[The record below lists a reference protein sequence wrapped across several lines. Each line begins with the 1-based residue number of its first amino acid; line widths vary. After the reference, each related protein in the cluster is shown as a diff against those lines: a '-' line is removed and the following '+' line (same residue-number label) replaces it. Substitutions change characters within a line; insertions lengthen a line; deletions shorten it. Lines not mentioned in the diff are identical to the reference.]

1 MGEIPGWIVRGRE
14 CQYQEHIS
22 QYKLLLYGGRRD
34 KMKKIT
40 WMSCPDG
47 RGRKQNRRIFIM
59 KRWARALYQP
69 CLPLGRNG
77 QRVTGC
83 EEHIDLSRRAAAE
96 GMVLL
101 KNERGILPLERG
113 TRLALFGKGCVDY
126 VKGGGGSGDV
136 TTAYVRSLQDG
147 LEMKEKEGKVQVF
160 APLGEFYRENVKNQY
175 DRCVLPGMTAEPEIP
190 GELLEKARAWA
201 DAAVIS
207 ICRFSG
213 EGWDRKGVLGDGDFY
228 LTKEE
233 QKMVETVTASFDKV
247 VVVLNVGGM
256 VDTSWFCSSEE
267 IPGVLLAWQGG
278 MEGGL
283 AAADLLCGDENPSG
297 KLTDT
302 FARTFDDYPSSAG
315 FNESE
320 EYVDYTEDI
329 YVGYRYFETIPD
341 AAGKVNYPFG
351 FGLSYT
357 EFEIE
362 PIRAG
367 EVSGIIRV
375 DVRVTNMGNRAGKEV
390 VQLYY
395 RAPQGLLGKP
405 LEVLGAF
412 GKTDLLAA
420 GQSQVLRLELPIA
433 DMASYDDLGKIQAS
447 AYVLEAGTYS
457 FRVGNSVRNTVKLD
471 YEYRA
476 EENAVL
482 EQLTGKCA
490 PTALR
495 TRLLA
500 DGTYEELTQYEN
512 GYEKNQLV
520 PQDIETLEGVEP
532 DVQGIAFGEKKE
544 WADAD
549 RITLEDAA
557 QGKAG
562 LDQLLAQ
569 LSDREVAGLL
579 GGQANAGVA
588 NTFGM
593 GNLPAFGI
601 PNIMT
606 ADGPAG
612 LRIREECGVYTT
624 AWPCATLL
632 ACTWNPEL
640 VFEVGAAGA
649 AEVKENNIGIWL
661 TPAMNIHRSP
671 LCGRNFEY
679 YSEDPLVSG
688 RMGAAMIRGIQSQHV
703 GASMKHF
710 CCNNKE
716 TNRKDSD
723 SRVSERALREI
734 YLKGFE
740 IAVKEAQPWTVM
752 TSYNLMNGYP
762 TSCNPELL
770 QGILRDE
777 WGFEGMVTTD
787 WWNHAEHYLEVK
799 AGGDIKMGCGYPDR
813 IMEAKE
819 KGLVSREEMER
830 CAKRIL
836 QMILKLD

>member
-1 MGEIPGWIVRGRE
+1 
-14 CQYQEHIS
+14 
-22 QYKLLLYGGRRD
+22 
-34 KMKKIT
+34 
-40 WMSCPDG
+40 
-47 RGRKQNRRIFIM
+47 M

-83 EEHIDLSRRAAAE
+83 EEHILLSRKAAAE

-101 KNERGILPLERG
+101 KNEKSILPFEKG
-113 TRLALFGKGCVDY
+113 TRLALFGKGSVDY

-147 LEMKEKEGKVQVF
+147 LEIKEEEGKVQVL
-160 APLGEFYRENVKNQY
+160 ASLGKFYRENVSAQY
-175 DRCVLPGMTAEPEIP
+175 AGGIQPGMTAEPEIP
-190 GELLEKARAWA
+190 CDLLEKAKAWA
-201 DAAVIS
+201 DVAVIS

-213 EGWDRKGVLGDGDFY
+213 EGWDRKGIPGDGDFY
-228 LTKEE
+228 LTREE
-233 QKMVETVTASFDKV
+233 QNMVDTVTANFEKV

-256 VDTSWFCSSEE
+256 VDTSWFCNSEK
-267 IPGVLLAWQGG
+267 IQGVLLAWQGG

-283 AAADLLCGDENPSG
+283 AAADLLCGDVNPSG

-320 EYVDYTEDI
+320 DYVDYTEDI
-329 YVGYRYFETIPD
+329 YVGYRYFETIPG
-341 AAGKVNYPFG
+341 AAEKVNYPFG

-357 EFEIE
+357 EFAIE
-362 PIRAG
+362 PLRAG
-367 EVSGIIRV
+367 EEDGTICV
-375 DVRVTNMGNRAGKEV
+375 DVRVTNMGSRAGKEV

-395 RAPQGLLGKP
+395 RAPQGVLGKP

-412 GKTDLLAA
+412 AKTELLGA
-420 GQSQVLRLELPIA
+420 GQSQVLRLKMPVKA
-433 DMASYDDLGKIQAS
+433 MASYDDLGKIQAS
-447 AYVLEAGTYS
+447 AYVLEAGNYS
-457 FRVGNSVRNTVKLD
+457 FRIGNSVRNTVKLD
-471 YEYRA
+471 YEYQA
-476 EENAVL
+476 AQTVVI
-482 EQLTGKCA
+482 EQLERKCA
-490 PTALR
+490 PAALKS
-495 TRLLA
+495 RLLA
-500 DGTYEELTQYEN
+500 DGSYEELPQ
-512 GYEKNQLV
+512 GGDVYEKNRLI
-520 PQDIETLEGVEP
+520 PQDIDTLEGVEP
-532 DVQGIAFGEKKE
+532 DVQGITYQEKKE
-544 WADAD
+544 WRNAD
-549 RITLEDAA
+549 RITLEDVAE
-557 QGKAG
+557 GKAD
-562 LDQLLAQ
+562 LRRLLAQ
-569 LSDREVAGLL
+569 LSDRELAGLL
-579 GGQANAGVA
+579 GGQVNTGTA
-588 NTFGM
+588 NTYGM
-593 GNLPAFGI
+593 GNLPAYGI

-632 ACTWNPEL
+632 ACTWNPEM
-640 VFEVGAAGA
+640 VFEAGAAGA
-649 AEVKENNIGIWL
+649 AEVKENNIGVWL

-688 RMGAAMIRGIQSQHV
+688 KMGAAMIRGIQSQHI

-770 QGILRDE
+770 NGILREE

-813 IMEAKE
+813 ILEAKE
-819 KGLVSREEMER
+819 KGFVSREEIEK
-830 CAKRIL
+830 CAERIL
-836 QMILKLD
+836 GMILKVD

>member
-1 MGEIPGWIVRGRE
+1 
-14 CQYQEHIS
+14 
-22 QYKLLLYGGRRD
+22 
-34 KMKKIT
+34 
-40 WMSCPDG
+40 
-47 RGRKQNRRIFIM
+47 
-59 KRWARALYQP
+59 
-69 CLPLGRNG
+69 
-77 QRVTGC
+77 
-83 EEHIDLSRRAAAE
+83 
-96 GMVLL
+96 MVLL
-101 KNERGILPLERG
+101 KNEKSILPFEKG

-147 LEMKEKEGKVQVF
+147 LEIKEEEGKVQVL
-160 APLGEFYRENVKNQY
+160 ASLGKFYRENVSAQY
-175 DRCVLPGMTAEPEIP
+175 AGGIQPGMTAEPEIP
-190 GELLEKARAWA
+190 CDLLEKAKAWA

-213 EGWDRKGVLGDGDFY
+213 EGWDRKGIPGDGDFY
-228 LTKEE
+228 LTREE
-233 QKMVETVTASFDKV
+233 QNMVDTVTANFEKV

-256 VDTSWFCSSEE
+256 VDTSWFCNSEK
-267 IPGVLLAWQGG
+267 IQGVLLAWQGG

-283 AAADLLCGDENPSG
+283 AAADLLCGDVNPSG

-320 EYVDYTEDI
+320 DYVDYTEDI
-329 YVGYRYFETIPD
+329 YVGYRYFETIPG
-341 AAGKVNYPFG
+341 AAEKVNYPFG

-357 EFEIE
+357 EFAIE
-362 PIRAG
+362 PLRAG
-367 EVSGIIRV
+367 EEDGTICV
-375 DVRVTNMGNRAGKEV
+375 DVRVTNMGSRAGKEV

-395 RAPQGLLGKP
+395 RAPQGVLGKP

-412 GKTDLLAA
+412 AKTELLGA
-420 GQSQVLRLELPIA
+420 GQSQVLRLKMPVKA
-433 DMASYDDLGKIQAS
+433 MASYDDLGKIQAS
-447 AYVLEAGTYS
+447 AYVLEAGNYS
-457 FRVGNSVRNTVKLD
+457 FRIGNSVRNTVKLD
-471 YEYRA
+471 YEYQA
-476 EENAVL
+476 AQTVVI
-482 EQLTGKCA
+482 EQLERKCA
-490 PTALR
+490 PAALKS
-495 TRLLA
+495 RLLA
-500 DGTYEELTQYEN
+500 DGSYEELPQ
-512 GYEKNQLV
+512 GGDVYEKNRLI
-520 PQDIETLEGVEP
+520 PQDIDTLEGVEP
-532 DVQGIAFGEKKE
+532 DVQGITYQEKKE
-544 WADAD
+544 WRNAD
-549 RITLEDAA
+549 RITLEDVAE
-557 QGKAG
+557 GKAD
-562 LDQLLAQ
+562 LRRLLAQ
-569 LSDREVAGLL
+569 LSDRELAGLL
-579 GGQANAGVA
+579 GGQVNTGTA
-588 NTFGM
+588 NTYGM
-593 GNLPAFGI
+593 GNLPAYGI

-632 ACTWNPEL
+632 ACTWNPEM
-640 VFEVGAAGA
+640 VFEAGAAGA
-649 AEVKENNIGIWL
+649 AEVKENNIGVWL

-688 RMGAAMIRGIQSQHV
+688 KMGAAMIRGIQSQHI

-770 QGILRDE
+770 NGILREE

-813 IMEAKE
+813 ILEAKE
-819 KGLVSREEMER
+819 KGFVSREEMEK
-830 CAKRIL
+830 CAERIL
-836 QMILKLD
+836 GMILKVD

>member
-1 MGEIPGWIVRGRE
+1 
-14 CQYQEHIS
+14 
-22 QYKLLLYGGRRD
+22 
-34 KMKKIT
+34 
-40 WMSCPDG
+40 
-47 RGRKQNRRIFIM
+47 
-59 KRWARALYQP
+59 
-69 CLPLGRNG
+69 
-77 QRVTGC
+77 
-83 EEHIDLSRRAAAE
+83 
-96 GMVLL
+96 MVLL
-101 KNERGILPLERG
+101 KNEKSILPFEKG
-113 TRLALFGKGCVDY
+113 TRLALFGKGSVDY

-147 LEMKEKEGKVQVF
+147 LEIKEEEGKVQVL
-160 APLGEFYRENVKNQY
+160 ASLGKFYRENVSAQY
-175 DRCVLPGMTAEPEIP
+175 AGGIQPGMTAEPEIP
-190 GELLEKARAWA
+190 CDLLEKAKAWA
-201 DAAVIS
+201 DVAVIS

-213 EGWDRKGVLGDGDFY
+213 EGWDRKGIPGDGDFY
-228 LTKEE
+228 LTREE
-233 QKMVETVTASFDKV
+233 QSMVETVTANFEKV

-256 VDTSWFCSSEE
+256 VDTSWFCNSEK
-267 IPGVLLAWQGG
+267 IQGVLLAWQGG

-283 AAADLLCGDENPSG
+283 AAADLLCGDVNPSG

-320 EYVDYTEDI
+320 DYVDYTEDI
-329 YVGYRYFETIPD
+329 YVGYRYFETIPG
-341 AAGKVNYPFG
+341 AAEKVNYPFG

-357 EFEIE
+357 EFAIE
-362 PIRAG
+362 PLRAG
-367 EVSGIIRV
+367 EEDGTICV
-375 DVRVTNMGNRAGKEV
+375 DVRVTNMGSRAGKEV

-395 RAPQGLLGKP
+395 RAPQGVLGKP

-412 GKTDLLAA
+412 AKTELLGA
-420 GQSQVLRLELPIA
+420 GQSQVLRLKMPVKA
-433 DMASYDDLGKIQAS
+433 MASYDDLGKIQAS
-447 AYVLEAGTYS
+447 AYVLEAGNYS
-457 FRVGNSVRNTVKLD
+457 FRIGNSVRNTVKLD
-471 YEYRA
+471 YEYQA
-476 EENAVL
+476 AQTVVI
-482 EQLTGKCA
+482 EQLERKCA
-490 PTALR
+490 PAALKS
-495 TRLLA
+495 RLLA
-500 DGTYEELTQYEN
+500 DGSYEELPQ
-512 GYEKNQLV
+512 GGDVYEKNRLI
-520 PQDIETLEGVEP
+520 PQDIDTLEGVEP
-532 DVQGIAFGEKKE
+532 DVQGITYQEKKE
-544 WADAD
+544 WRNAD
-549 RITLEDAA
+549 RITLEDVAE
-557 QGKAG
+557 GKAD
-562 LDQLLAQ
+562 LRRLLAQ
-569 LSDREVAGLL
+569 LSDRELAGLL
-579 GGQANAGVA
+579 GGQVNTGTA
-588 NTFGM
+588 NTYGM
-593 GNLPAFGI
+593 GNLPAYGI

-632 ACTWNPEL
+632 ACTWNPEM
-640 VFEVGAAGA
+640 VFEAGAAGA
-649 AEVKENNIGIWL
+649 AEVKENNIGVWL

-688 RMGAAMIRGIQSQHV
+688 KMGAAMIRGIQSQHI

-770 QGILRDE
+770 NGILREE

-813 IMEAKE
+813 ILEAKE
-819 KGLVSREEMER
+819 KGFVSREEMEK
-830 CAKRIL
+830 CAERIL
-836 QMILKLD
+836 GMILKVD

>member
-1 MGEIPGWIVRGRE
+1 
-14 CQYQEHIS
+14 
-22 QYKLLLYGGRRD
+22 
-34 KMKKIT
+34 
-40 WMSCPDG
+40 
-47 RGRKQNRRIFIM
+47 
-59 KRWARALYQP
+59 
-69 CLPLGRNG
+69 
-77 QRVTGC
+77 
-83 EEHIDLSRRAAAE
+83 
-96 GMVLL
+96 MVLL
-101 KNERGILPLERG
+101 KNEKSILPFEKG
-113 TRLALFGKGCVDY
+113 TRLALFGKGSVDY

-147 LEMKEKEGKVQVF
+147 LEIKEEEGKVQVL
-160 APLGEFYRENVKNQY
+160 ASLGKFYRENVSAQY
-175 DRCVLPGMTAEPEIP
+175 AGGIQPGMTAEPEIP
-190 GELLEKARAWA
+190 CDLLEKAKAWA
-201 DAAVIS
+201 DVAVIS

-213 EGWDRKGVLGDGDFY
+213 EGWDRKGIPGDGDFY
-228 LTKEE
+228 LTREE
-233 QKMVETVTASFDKV
+233 QNMVDTVTANFEKV

-256 VDTSWFCSSEE
+256 VDTSWFCDSEK
-267 IPGVLLAWQGG
+267 IQGVLLAWQGG

-283 AAADLLCGDENPSG
+283 AAADLLCGDVNPSG

-320 EYVDYTEDI
+320 DYVDYTEDI
-329 YVGYRYFETIPD
+329 YVGYRYFETIPG
-341 AAGKVNYPFG
+341 AAEKVNYPFG
-351 FGLSYT
+351 YGLSYT
-357 EFEIE
+357 EFAIE
-362 PIRAG
+362 PLRAG
-367 EVSGIIRV
+367 EEDGTICV
-375 DVRVTNMGNRAGKEV
+375 DVRVTNMGSRAGKEV

-395 RAPQGLLGKP
+395 RAPQGVLGKP

-412 GKTDLLAA
+412 AKTELLGA
-420 GQSQVLRLELPIA
+420 GQSQVLRLKMPVKA
-433 DMASYDDLGKIQAS
+433 MASYDDLGKIQAS
-447 AYVLEAGTYS
+447 AYVLEAGNYS
-457 FRVGNSVRNTVKLD
+457 FRIGNSVRNTVKLD
-471 YEYRA
+471 YEYQA
-476 EENAVL
+476 AQTVVT
-482 EQLTGKCA
+482 EQLERKCA
-490 PTALR
+490 PAALKS
-495 TRLLA
+495 RLLA
-500 DGTYEELTQYEN
+500 DGSYEELPQ
-512 GYEKNQLV
+512 GGDVYEKNRLI
-520 PQDIETLEGVEP
+520 PQDIDTLEGVEP
-532 DVQGIAFGEKKE
+532 DVQGITYQEKKE
-544 WADAD
+544 WRNAD
-549 RITLEDAA
+549 RITLEDVAE
-557 QGKAG
+557 GKAD
-562 LDQLLAQ
+562 LRRLLAQ
-569 LSDREVAGLL
+569 LSDRELAGLL
-579 GGQANAGVA
+579 GGQVNTGTA
-588 NTFGM
+588 NTYGM
-593 GNLPAFGI
+593 GNLPAYGI

-632 ACTWNPEL
+632 ACTWNPEM
-640 VFEVGAAGA
+640 VFEAGAAGA
-649 AEVKENNIGIWL
+649 AEVKENNIGVWL

-688 RMGAAMIRGIQSQHV
+688 KMGAAMIRGIQSQHI

-770 QGILRDE
+770 NGILREE

-813 IMEAKE
+813 ILEAKE
-819 KGLVSREEMER
+819 KGFVSREEMEK
-830 CAKRIL
+830 CAERIL
-836 QMILKLD
+836 GMILKVD

>member
-1 MGEIPGWIVRGRE
+1 
-14 CQYQEHIS
+14 
-22 QYKLLLYGGRRD
+22 
-34 KMKKIT
+34 MKK
-40 WMSCPDG
+40 
-47 RGRKQNRRIFIM
+47 
-59 KRWARALYQP
+59 WARALYQP

-83 EEHIDLSRRAAAE
+83 EEHILLSRKAAAE

-101 KNERGILPLERG
+101 KNEKSILPFEKG
-113 TRLALFGKGCVDY
+113 TRLALFGKGSVDY

-147 LEMKEKEGKVQVF
+147 LEIKEEEGKVQVL
-160 APLGEFYRENVKNQY
+160 ASLGKFYRENVSAQY
-175 DRCVLPGMTAEPEIP
+175 AGGIQPGMTAEPEIP
-190 GELLEKARAWA
+190 CDLLEKAKAWA
-201 DAAVIS
+201 DVAVIS

-213 EGWDRKGVLGDGDFY
+213 EGWDRKGIPGDGDFY
-228 LTKEE
+228 LTREE
-233 QKMVETVTASFDKV
+233 QNMVDTVTANFEKV

-256 VDTSWFCSSEE
+256 VDTSWFCDSEK
-267 IPGVLLAWQGG
+267 IQGVLLAWQGG

-283 AAADLLCGDENPSG
+283 AAADLLCGDVNPSG

-302 FARTFDDYPSSAG
+302 FARTLDDYPSSAG

-320 EYVDYTEDI
+320 DYVDYTEDI
-329 YVGYRYFETIPD
+329 YVGYRYFETIPG
-341 AAGKVNYPFG
+341 AAEKVNYPFG
-351 FGLSYT
+351 YGLSYT
-357 EFEIE
+357 EFAIE
-362 PIRAG
+362 PLRAG
-367 EVSGIIRV
+367 EEDGTICV
-375 DVRVTNMGNRAGKEV
+375 DVRVTNMGSRAGKEV

-395 RAPQGLLGKP
+395 RAPQGVLGKP

-412 GKTDLLAA
+412 AKTELLGA
-420 GQSQVLRLELPIA
+420 GQSQVLRLKMPVNA
-433 DMASYDDLGKIQAS
+433 MASYDDLGKIQAS
-447 AYVLEAGTYS
+447 AYVLEAGNYS
-457 FRVGNSVRNTVKLD
+457 FRIGNSVRNTVKLD
-471 YEYRA
+471 YEYQA
-476 EENAVL
+476 AQTVVT
-482 EQLTGKCA
+482 EQLERKCA
-490 PTALR
+490 PAALKL
-495 TRLLA
+495 RLLA
-500 DGTYEELTQYEN
+500 DGSYEELPQGGD
-512 GYEKNQLV
+512 GYEKNRLV
-520 PQDIETLEGVEP
+520 PQDIDTLEGVEP
-532 DVQGIAFGEKKE
+532 DVQGISYQEKKE
-544 WADAD
+544 WRNAD
-549 RITLEDAA
+549 RITLEGVAE
-557 QGKAG
+557 GKAD
-562 LDQLLAQ
+562 LRRLLAQ
-569 LSDREVAGLL
+569 LSDRELAGLL
-579 GGQANAGVA
+579 GGQVNTGTA
-588 NTFGM
+588 NTYGM
-593 GNLPAFGI
+593 GNLPAYGI

-632 ACTWNPEL
+632 ACTWNPEI
-640 VFEVGAAGA
+640 VFEAGAAGA
-649 AEVKENNIGIWL
+649 AEVKENNIGVWL

-688 RMGAAMIRGIQSQHV
+688 KMGAAMIRGIQSQHI

-770 QGILRDE
+770 NGILREE

-813 IMEAKE
+813 ILEAKE
-819 KGLVSREEMER
+819 KGFVSREEMEK
-830 CAKRIL
+830 CAERIL
-836 QMILKLD
+836 GMILKVD

>member
-1 MGEIPGWIVRGRE
+1 
-14 CQYQEHIS
+14 
-22 QYKLLLYGGRRD
+22 
-34 KMKKIT
+34 
-40 WMSCPDG
+40 
-47 RGRKQNRRIFIM
+47 M

-83 EEHIDLSRRAAAE
+83 EEHILLSRKAAAE

-101 KNERGILPLERG
+101 KNEKSILPFEKG
-113 TRLALFGKGCVDY
+113 TRLALFGKGSVDY

-147 LEMKEKEGKVQVF
+147 LEIKEEEGKVQVL
-160 APLGEFYRENVKNQY
+160 ASLGKFYRENVSAQY
-175 DRCVLPGMTAEPEIP
+175 AGGIQPGMTAEPEIP
-190 GELLEKARAWA
+190 CDLLEKAKAWA

-213 EGWDRKGVLGDGDFY
+213 EGWDRKGIPGDGDFY
-228 LTKEE
+228 LTREE
-233 QKMVETVTASFDKV
+233 QNMVDTVTANFEKV

-256 VDTSWFCSSEE
+256 VDTSWFCNSEK
-267 IPGVLLAWQGG
+267 IQGVLLAWQGG

-283 AAADLLCGDENPSG
+283 AAADLLCGDVNPSG

-320 EYVDYTEDI
+320 DYVDYTEDI
-329 YVGYRYFETIPD
+329 YVGYRYFETIPG
-341 AAGKVNYPFG
+341 AAEKVNYPFG

-357 EFEIE
+357 EFAIE
-362 PIRAG
+362 PLRAG
-367 EVSGIIRV
+367 EEDGTICV
-375 DVRVTNMGNRAGKEV
+375 DVRVTNMGSRAGKEV

-395 RAPQGLLGKP
+395 RAPQGVLGKP

-412 GKTDLLAA
+412 AKTELLGA
-420 GQSQVLRLELPIA
+420 GQSQVLRLKMPVNA
-433 DMASYDDLGKIQAS
+433 MASYDDLGKIQAS
-447 AYVLEAGTYS
+447 AYVLEAGNYS
-457 FRVGNSVRNTVKLD
+457 FRIGNSVRNTVKLD
-471 YEYRA
+471 YEYQA
-476 EENAVL
+476 AQTVVI
-482 EQLTGKCA
+482 EQLERKCA
-490 PTALR
+490 PAALKS
-495 TRLLA
+495 RLLA
-500 DGTYEELTQYEN
+500 DGSYEELPQ
-512 GYEKNQLV
+512 GGDVYEKNRLI
-520 PQDIETLEGVEP
+520 PQDIDTLEGVEP
-532 DVQGIAFGEKKE
+532 DVQGITYQEKKE
-544 WADAD
+544 WRNAD
-549 RITLEDAA
+549 RITLEDVAE
-557 QGKAG
+557 GKAD
-562 LDQLLAQ
+562 LRRLLAQ
-569 LSDREVAGLL
+569 LSDRELAGLL
-579 GGQANAGVA
+579 GGQVNTGTA
-588 NTFGM
+588 NTYGM
-593 GNLPAFGI
+593 GNLPAYGI

-632 ACTWNPEL
+632 ACTWNPEM
-640 VFEVGAAGA
+640 VFEAGAAGA
-649 AEVKENNIGIWL
+649 AEVKENNIGVWL

-688 RMGAAMIRGIQSQHV
+688 KMGAAMIRGIQSQHI

-770 QGILRDE
+770 NGILREE

-813 IMEAKE
+813 ILEAKE
-819 KGLVSREEMER
+819 KGFVSREEMEK
-830 CAKRIL
+830 CAERIL
-836 QMILKLD
+836 GMILKVD

>member
-1 MGEIPGWIVRGRE
+1 
-14 CQYQEHIS
+14 
-22 QYKLLLYGGRRD
+22 
-34 KMKKIT
+34 
-40 WMSCPDG
+40 
-47 RGRKQNRRIFIM
+47 M

-83 EEHIDLSRRAAAE
+83 EEHILLSRKAAAE

-101 KNERGILPLERG
+101 KNEKSILPFEKG
-113 TRLALFGKGCVDY
+113 TRLALFGKGSVDY

-147 LEMKEKEGKVQVF
+147 LEIKEEEGKVQVL
-160 APLGEFYRENVKNQY
+160 ASLGKFYRENVSAQY
-175 DRCVLPGMTAEPEIP
+175 AGGIQPGMTAEPEIP
-190 GELLEKARAWA
+190 CDLLEKAKAWA
-201 DAAVIS
+201 DVAVIS

-213 EGWDRKGVLGDGDFY
+213 EGWDRKGIPGDGDFY
-228 LTKEE
+228 LTREE
-233 QKMVETVTASFDKV
+233 QSMVETVTANFEKV

-256 VDTSWFCSSEE
+256 VDTSWFCNSEK
-267 IPGVLLAWQGG
+267 IQGVLLAWQGG

-283 AAADLLCGDENPSG
+283 AAADLLCGDVNPSG

-320 EYVDYTEDI
+320 DYVDYTEDI
-329 YVGYRYFETIPD
+329 YVGYRYFETIPG
-341 AAGKVNYPFG
+341 AAEKVNYPFG

-357 EFEIE
+357 EFAIE
-362 PIRAG
+362 PLRAG
-367 EVSGIIRV
+367 EEDGTICV
-375 DVRVTNMGNRAGKEV
+375 DVRVTNMGSRAGKEV

-395 RAPQGLLGKP
+395 RAPQGVLGKP

-412 GKTDLLAA
+412 AKTELLGA
-420 GQSQVLRLELPIA
+420 GQSQVLRLKMPVKA
-433 DMASYDDLGKIQAS
+433 MASYDDLGKIQAS
-447 AYVLEAGTYS
+447 AYVLEAGNYS
-457 FRVGNSVRNTVKLD
+457 FRIGNSVRNTVKLD
-471 YEYRA
+471 YEYQA
-476 EENAVL
+476 AQTVVI
-482 EQLTGKCA
+482 EQLERKCA
-490 PTALR
+490 PAALKS
-495 TRLLA
+495 RLLA
-500 DGTYEELTQYEN
+500 DGSYEELPQ
-512 GYEKNQLV
+512 GGDVYEKNRLI
-520 PQDIETLEGVEP
+520 PQDIDTLEGVEP
-532 DVQGIAFGEKKE
+532 DVQGITYQEKKE
-544 WADAD
+544 WRNAD
-549 RITLEDAA
+549 RITLEGVAE
-557 QGKAG
+557 GKAD
-562 LDQLLAQ
+562 LRRLLAQ
-569 LSDREVAGLL
+569 LSDRELAGLL
-579 GGQANAGVA
+579 GGQVNTGTA
-588 NTFGM
+588 NTYGM
-593 GNLPAFGI
+593 GNLPAYGI

-632 ACTWNPEL
+632 ACTWNPEM
-640 VFEVGAAGA
+640 VFEAGAAGA
-649 AEVKENNIGIWL
+649 AEVKENNIGVWL

-688 RMGAAMIRGIQSQHV
+688 KMGAAMIRGIQSQHI

-770 QGILRDE
+770 NGILREE

-813 IMEAKE
+813 ILEAKE
-819 KGLVSREEMER
+819 KGFVSREEMEK
-830 CAKRIL
+830 CAERIL
-836 QMILKLD
+836 GMILKVD

>member
-1 MGEIPGWIVRGRE
+1 
-14 CQYQEHIS
+14 
-22 QYKLLLYGGRRD
+22 
-34 KMKKIT
+34 MKK
-40 WMSCPDG
+40 
-47 RGRKQNRRIFIM
+47 
-59 KRWARALYQP
+59 WARALYQP

-83 EEHIDLSRRAAAE
+83 EEHILLSRKAAAE
-96 GMVLL
+96 GMVRL
-101 KNERGILPLERG
+101 KNEKSILPFEKG
-113 TRLALFGKGCVDY
+113 TRLALFGKGSVDY

-147 LEMKEKEGKVQVF
+147 LEIKEEEGKVQVL
-160 APLGEFYRENVKNQY
+160 ASLGKFYRENVSAQY
-175 DRCVLPGMTAEPEIP
+175 AGGIQPGMTAEPEIP
-190 GELLEKARAWA
+190 CDLLEKAKAWA
-201 DAAVIS
+201 DVAVIS

-213 EGWDRKGVLGDGDFY
+213 EGWDRKGIPGDGDFY
-228 LTKEE
+228 LTREE
-233 QKMVETVTASFDKV
+233 QNMVDTVTANFEKV

-256 VDTSWFCSSEE
+256 VDTSWFCDSEK
-267 IPGVLLAWQGG
+267 IQGVLLAWQGG

-283 AAADLLCGDENPSG
+283 AAADLLCGDVNPSG

-320 EYVDYTEDI
+320 DYVDYTEDI
-329 YVGYRYFETIPD
+329 YVGYRYFETIPG
-341 AAGKVNYPFG
+341 AAEKVNYPFG
-351 FGLSYT
+351 YGLSYT
-357 EFEIE
+357 EFAIE
-362 PIRAG
+362 PLRAG
-367 EVSGIIRV
+367 EEDGTICV
-375 DVRVTNMGNRAGKEV
+375 DVRVTNMGSRAGKEV

-395 RAPQGLLGKP
+395 RAPQGVLGKP

-412 GKTDLLAA
+412 AKTELLGA
-420 GQSQVLRLELPIA
+420 GQSQVLRLKMPVNA
-433 DMASYDDLGKIQAS
+433 MASYDDLGKIQAS
-447 AYVLEAGTYS
+447 AYVLEAGNYS
-457 FRVGNSVRNTVKLD
+457 FRIGNSVRNTVKLD
-471 YEYRA
+471 YEYQA
-476 EENAVL
+476 AQTVVT
-482 EQLTGKCA
+482 EQLERKCA
-490 PTALR
+490 PAALKL
-495 TRLLA
+495 RLLA
-500 DGTYEELTQYEN
+500 DGSYEELPQGGD
-512 GYEKNQLV
+512 GYEKNRLV
-520 PQDIETLEGVEP
+520 PQDIDTLEGVEP
-532 DVQGIAFGEKKE
+532 DVQGISYQEKKE
-544 WADAD
+544 WRNAD
-549 RITLEDAA
+549 RITLEGVAE
-557 QGKAG
+557 GKAD
-562 LDQLLAQ
+562 LRRLLAQ
-569 LSDREVAGLL
+569 LSDRELAGLL
-579 GGQANAGVA
+579 GGQVNTGTA
-588 NTFGM
+588 NTYGM
-593 GNLPAFGI
+593 GNLPAYGI

-632 ACTWNPEL
+632 ACTWNPEI
-640 VFEVGAAGA
+640 VFEAGAAGA
-649 AEVKENNIGIWL
+649 AEVKENNIGVWL

-688 RMGAAMIRGIQSQHV
+688 KMGAAMIRGIQSQHI

-770 QGILRDE
+770 NGILREE

-813 IMEAKE
+813 ILEAKE
-819 KGLVSREEMER
+819 KGFVSREEMEK
-830 CAKRIL
+830 CAERIL
-836 QMILKLD
+836 GMILKVD

>member
-1 MGEIPGWIVRGRE
+1 
-14 CQYQEHIS
+14 
-22 QYKLLLYGGRRD
+22 
-34 KMKKIT
+34 
-40 WMSCPDG
+40 
-47 RGRKQNRRIFIM
+47 
-59 KRWARALYQP
+59 
-69 CLPLGRNG
+69 
-77 QRVTGC
+77 
-83 EEHIDLSRRAAAE
+83 
-96 GMVLL
+96 MVLL
-101 KNERGILPLERG
+101 KNEKSILPFEKG
-113 TRLALFGKGCVDY
+113 TRLALFGKGSVDY

-147 LEMKEKEGKVQVF
+147 LEIKEEEGKVQVL
-160 APLGEFYRENVKNQY
+160 ASLGKFYRENVSAQY
-175 DRCVLPGMTAEPEIP
+175 AGGIQPGMTAEPEIP
-190 GELLEKARAWA
+190 CDLLEKAKAWA
-201 DAAVIS
+201 DVAVIS

-213 EGWDRKGVLGDGDFY
+213 EGWDRKGIPGDGDFY
-228 LTKEE
+228 LTREE
-233 QKMVETVTASFDKV
+233 QNMVDTVTANFEKV

-256 VDTSWFCSSEE
+256 VDTSWFCDSEK
-267 IPGVLLAWQGG
+267 IQGVLLAWQGG

-283 AAADLLCGDENPSG
+283 AAADLLCGDVNPSG

-320 EYVDYTEDI
+320 DYVDYTEDI
-329 YVGYRYFETIPD
+329 YVGYRYFETIPG
-341 AAGKVNYPFG
+341 AAEKVNYPFG

-357 EFEIE
+357 EFAIE
-362 PIRAG
+362 PLRAG
-367 EVSGIIRV
+367 EEDGTICV
-375 DVRVTNMGNRAGKEV
+375 DVRVTNMGSRAGKEV

-395 RAPQGLLGKP
+395 RAPQGVLGKP

-412 GKTDLLAA
+412 AKTELLGA
-420 GQSQVLRLELPIA
+420 GQSQVLRLKMPVKA
-433 DMASYDDLGKIQAS
+433 MASYDDLGKIQAS
-447 AYVLEAGTYS
+447 AYVLEAGNYS
-457 FRVGNSVRNTVKLD
+457 FRIGNSVRNTVKLD
-471 YEYRA
+471 YEYQA
-476 EENAVL
+476 AQTVVT
-482 EQLTGKCA
+482 EQLERKCA
-490 PTALR
+490 PAALKS
-495 TRLLA
+495 RLLA
-500 DGTYEELTQYEN
+500 DGSYEELPQGGD
-512 GYEKNQLV
+512 GYEKNRLV
-520 PQDIETLEGVEP
+520 PQDIDTLEGVEP
-532 DVQGIAFGEKKE
+532 DVQGITYQEKKE
-544 WADAD
+544 WRNAD
-549 RITLEDAA
+549 RITLEDVAE
-557 QGKAG
+557 GKAD
-562 LDQLLAQ
+562 LRRLLAQ
-569 LSDREVAGLL
+569 LSDRELAGLL
-579 GGQANAGVA
+579 GGQVNTGTA
-588 NTFGM
+588 NTYGM
-593 GNLPAFGI
+593 GNLPAYGI

-632 ACTWNPEL
+632 ACTWNPEI
-640 VFEVGAAGA
+640 VFEAGAAGA
-649 AEVKENNIGIWL
+649 AEVKENNIGVWL

-688 RMGAAMIRGIQSQHV
+688 KMGAAMIRGIQSQHI

-770 QGILRDE
+770 NGILREE

-813 IMEAKE
+813 ILEAKE
-819 KGLVSREEMER
+819 KGFVSREEMEK
-830 CAKRIL
+830 CAERIL
-836 QMILKLD
+836 GMILKVD

>member
-1 MGEIPGWIVRGRE
+1 
-14 CQYQEHIS
+14 
-22 QYKLLLYGGRRD
+22 
-34 KMKKIT
+34 
-40 WMSCPDG
+40 
-47 RGRKQNRRIFIM
+47 
-59 KRWARALYQP
+59 
-69 CLPLGRNG
+69 
-77 QRVTGC
+77 
-83 EEHIDLSRRAAAE
+83 
-96 GMVLL
+96 MVLL
-101 KNERGILPLERG
+101 KNEKSILPFEKG
-113 TRLALFGKGCVDY
+113 TRLALFGKGSVDY

-147 LEMKEKEGKVQVF
+147 LEIKEEEGKVQVL
-160 APLGEFYRENVKNQY
+160 ASLGKFYRENVSAQY
-175 DRCVLPGMTAEPEIP
+175 AGGIQPGMTAEPEIP
-190 GELLEKARAWA
+190 CDLLEKAKAWA
-201 DAAVIS
+201 DVAVIS

-213 EGWDRKGVLGDGDFY
+213 EGWDRKGIPGDGDFY
-228 LTKEE
+228 LTREE
-233 QKMVETVTASFDKV
+233 QSMVETVTANFEKV

-256 VDTSWFCSSEE
+256 VDTSWFCNSEK
-267 IPGVLLAWQGG
+267 IQGVLLAWQGG

-283 AAADLLCGDENPSG
+283 AAADLLCGDVNPSG

-320 EYVDYTEDI
+320 DYVDYTEDI
-329 YVGYRYFETIPD
+329 YVGYRYFETIPG
-341 AAGKVNYPFG
+341 AAEKVNYPFG

-357 EFEIE
+357 EFAIE
-362 PIRAG
+362 PLRAG
-367 EVSGIIRV
+367 EEDGTICV
-375 DVRVTNMGNRAGKEV
+375 DVRVTNMGSRAGKEV

-395 RAPQGLLGKP
+395 RAPQGVLGKP

-412 GKTDLLAA
+412 AKTELLGA
-420 GQSQVLRLELPIA
+420 GQSQVLRLKMPVKA
-433 DMASYDDLGKIQAS
+433 MASYDDLGKIQAS
-447 AYVLEAGTYS
+447 AYVLEAGNYS
-457 FRVGNSVRNTVKLD
+457 FRIGNSVRNTVKLD
-471 YEYRA
+471 YEYQA
-476 EENAVL
+476 AQTVVI
-482 EQLTGKCA
+482 EQLERKCA
-490 PTALR
+490 PAALKS
-495 TRLLA
+495 RLLA
-500 DGTYEELTQYEN
+500 DGSYEELPQ
-512 GYEKNQLV
+512 GGDVYEKNRLI
-520 PQDIETLEGVEP
+520 PQDIDTLEGVEP
-532 DVQGIAFGEKKE
+532 DVQGITYQEKKE
-544 WADAD
+544 WRNAD
-549 RITLEDAA
+549 RITLEDVAE
-557 QGKAG
+557 GKAD
-562 LDQLLAQ
+562 LRRLLAQ
-569 LSDREVAGLL
+569 LSDRELAGLL
-579 GGQANAGVA
+579 GGQVNTGTA
-588 NTFGM
+588 NTYGM
-593 GNLPAFGI
+593 GNLPAYGI

-632 ACTWNPEL
+632 ACTWTPEM
-640 VFEVGAAGA
+640 VFEAGAAGA
-649 AEVKENNIGIWL
+649 AEVKENNIGVWL

-688 RMGAAMIRGIQSQHV
+688 KMGAAMIRGIQSQHI

-770 QGILRDE
+770 NGILREE

-813 IMEAKE
+813 ILEAKE
-819 KGLVSREEMER
+819 KGFVSREEMEK
-830 CAKRIL
+830 CAERIL
-836 QMILKLD
+836 GMILKVD

>member
-1 MGEIPGWIVRGRE
+1 
-14 CQYQEHIS
+14 
-22 QYKLLLYGGRRD
+22 
-34 KMKKIT
+34 
-40 WMSCPDG
+40 
-47 RGRKQNRRIFIM
+47 M

-83 EEHIDLSRRAAAE
+83 EEHILLSRKAAAE

-101 KNERGILPLERG
+101 KNEKSILPFEKG
-113 TRLALFGKGCVDY
+113 TRLALFGKGSVDY

-147 LEMKEKEGKVQVF
+147 LEIKEEEGKVQVL
-160 APLGEFYRENVKNQY
+160 ASLGKFYRENVSAQY
-175 DRCVLPGMTAEPEIP
+175 AGGIQPGMTAEPEIP
-190 GELLEKARAWA
+190 CDLLEKAKAWA

-213 EGWDRKGVLGDGDFY
+213 EGWDRKGIPGDGDFY
-228 LTKEE
+228 LTREE
-233 QKMVETVTASFDKV
+233 QNMVDTVTANFEKV

-256 VDTSWFCSSEE
+256 VDTSWFCDSEK
-267 IPGVLLAWQGG
+267 IQGVLLAWQGG

-283 AAADLLCGDENPSG
+283 AAADLLCGDVNPSG

-320 EYVDYTEDI
+320 DYVDYTEDI
-329 YVGYRYFETIPD
+329 YVGYRYFETIPG
-341 AAGKVNYPFG
+341 AAEKVNYPFG
-351 FGLSYT
+351 YGLSYT
-357 EFEIE
+357 EFAIE
-362 PIRAG
+362 PLRAG
-367 EVSGIIRV
+367 EEDGTICV
-375 DVRVTNMGNRAGKEV
+375 DVRVTNMGSRAGKEV

-395 RAPQGLLGKP
+395 RAPQGVLGKP

-412 GKTDLLAA
+412 AKTELLGA
-420 GQSQVLRLELPIA
+420 GQSQVLRLKMPVKA
-433 DMASYDDLGKIQAS
+433 MASYDDLGKIQAS
-447 AYVLEAGTYS
+447 AYVLEAGNYS
-457 FRVGNSVRNTVKLD
+457 FRIGNSVRNTVKLD
-471 YEYRA
+471 YEYQA
-476 EENAVL
+476 AQTVVI
-482 EQLTGKCA
+482 EQLERKCA
-490 PTALR
+490 PAALKSR
-495 TRLLA
+495 RLA
-500 DGTYEELTQYEN
+500 DGSYEELPQ
-512 GYEKNQLV
+512 GGDVYEKNRLI
-520 PQDIETLEGVEP
+520 PQDIDTLEGVEP
-532 DVQGIAFGEKKE
+532 DVQGITYQEKKE
-544 WADAD
+544 WRNAD
-549 RITLEDAA
+549 RITLEDVAE
-557 QGKAG
+557 GKAD
-562 LDQLLAQ
+562 LRRLLAQ
-569 LSDREVAGLL
+569 LSDRELAGLL
-579 GGQANAGVA
+579 GGQVNTGTA
-588 NTFGM
+588 NTYGM
-593 GNLPAFGI
+593 GNLPAYGI

-632 ACTWNPEL
+632 ACTWNPEM
-640 VFEVGAAGA
+640 VFEAGAAGA
-649 AEVKENNIGIWL
+649 AEVKENNIGVWL

-688 RMGAAMIRGIQSQHV
+688 KMGAAMIRGIQSQHI

-770 QGILRDE
+770 NGILREE

-813 IMEAKE
+813 ILEAKE
-819 KGLVSREEMER
+819 KGFVSREEMEK
-830 CAKRIL
+830 CAERIL
-836 QMILKLD
+836 GMILKVD

>member
-1 MGEIPGWIVRGRE
+1 
-14 CQYQEHIS
+14 
-22 QYKLLLYGGRRD
+22 
-34 KMKKIT
+34 
-40 WMSCPDG
+40 
-47 RGRKQNRRIFIM
+47 
-59 KRWARALYQP
+59 
-69 CLPLGRNG
+69 
-77 QRVTGC
+77 
-83 EEHIDLSRRAAAE
+83 
-96 GMVLL
+96 MVLL
-101 KNERGILPLERG
+101 KNEKSILPFEKG
-113 TRLALFGKGCVDY
+113 TRLALFGKGSVDY

-147 LEMKEKEGKVQVF
+147 LEIKEEEGKVQVL
-160 APLGEFYRENVKNQY
+160 ASLDKFYRENVSAQY
-175 DRCVLPGMTAEPEIP
+175 AGGIQPGMTAEPEIP
-190 GELLEKARAWA
+190 CDLLEKAKAWA

-213 EGWDRKGVLGDGDFY
+213 EGWDRKGIPGDGDFY
-228 LTKEE
+228 LTREE
-233 QKMVETVTASFDKV
+233 QNMVDTVTANFEKV

-256 VDTSWFCSSEE
+256 VDTSWFCNSEK
-267 IPGVLLAWQGG
+267 IQGVLLAWQGG

-283 AAADLLCGDENPSG
+283 AAADLLCGDVNPSG

-320 EYVDYTEDI
+320 DYVDYTEDI
-329 YVGYRYFETIPD
+329 YVGYRYFETIPG
-341 AAGKVNYPFG
+341 AAEKVNYPFG

-357 EFEIE
+357 EFAIE
-362 PIRAG
+362 PLRAG
-367 EVSGIIRV
+367 EEDGTICV
-375 DVRVTNMGNRAGKEV
+375 DVRVTNMGSRAGKEV

-395 RAPQGLLGKP
+395 RAPQGVLGKP

-412 GKTDLLAA
+412 AKTELLGA
-420 GQSQVLRLELPIA
+420 GQSQVLRLKMPVKA
-433 DMASYDDLGKIQAS
+433 MASYDDLGKIQAS
-447 AYVLEAGTYS
+447 AYVLEAGNYS
-457 FRVGNSVRNTVKLD
+457 FRIGNSVRNTVKLD
-471 YEYRA
+471 YEYQA
-476 EENAVL
+476 AQTVVI
-482 EQLTGKCA
+482 EQLERKCA
-490 PTALR
+490 PAALKS
-495 TRLLA
+495 RLLA
-500 DGTYEELTQYEN
+500 DGSYEELPQ
-512 GYEKNQLV
+512 GGDVYEKNRLI
-520 PQDIETLEGVEP
+520 PQDIDTLEGVEP
-532 DVQGIAFGEKKE
+532 DVQGITYQEKKE
-544 WADAD
+544 WRNAD
-549 RITLEDAA
+549 RITLEDVAE
-557 QGKAG
+557 GKAD
-562 LDQLLAQ
+562 LRRLLAQ
-569 LSDREVAGLL
+569 LSDRELAGLL
-579 GGQANAGVA
+579 GGQVNTGTA
-588 NTFGM
+588 NTYGM
-593 GNLPAFGI
+593 GNLPAYGI

-632 ACTWNPEL
+632 ACTWNPEM
-640 VFEVGAAGA
+640 VFEAGAAGA
-649 AEVKENNIGIWL
+649 AEVKENNIGVWL

-688 RMGAAMIRGIQSQHV
+688 KMGAAMIRGIQSQHI

-770 QGILRDE
+770 NGILREE

-813 IMEAKE
+813 ILEAKE
-819 KGLVSREEMER
+819 KGFVSREEMEK
-830 CAKRIL
+830 CAERIL
-836 QMILKLD
+836 GMILKVD

>member
-1 MGEIPGWIVRGRE
+1 MIF
-14 CQYQEHIS
+14 
-22 QYKLLLYGGRRD
+22 L
-34 KMKKIT
+34 KKT
-40 WMSCPDG
+40 
-47 RGRKQNRRIFIM
+47 K
-59 KRWARALYQP
+59 
-69 CLPLGRNG
+69 
-77 QRVTGC
+77 
-83 EEHIDLSRRAAAE
+83 
-96 GMVLL
+96 
-101 KNERGILPLERG
+101 
-113 TRLALFGKGCVDY
+113 
-126 VKGGGGSGDV
+126 
-136 TTAYVRSLQDG
+136 
-147 LEMKEKEGKVQVF
+147 
-160 APLGEFYRENVKNQY
+160 
-175 DRCVLPGMTAEPEIP
+175 
-190 GELLEKARAWA
+190 AWA
-201 DAAVIS
+201 DIAVIS

-213 EGWDRKGVLGDGDFY
+213 EGWDRKGVPGDGDFY

-233 QKMVETVTASFDKV
+233 QKMVEAVTASFDKV

-256 VDTSWFCSSEE
+256 ADTSWFCCSDK
-267 IPGVLLAWQGG
+267 IQGVLLAWQGG

-283 AAADLLCGDENPSG
+283 AAADLLCGDVNPSG

-302 FARTFDDYPSSAG
+302 FAGTFDDYPSSAG

-329 YVGYRYFETIPD
+329 YVGYRYFETIPG
-341 AAGKVNYPFG
+341 AAKKVNYPFG

-362 PIRAG
+362 PVRAG
-367 EVSGIIRV
+367 ESGGVIRV
-375 DVRVTNMGNRAGKEV
+375 DVKVTNMGNRSGKEV

-412 GKTDLLAA
+412 GKTGLLAA
-420 GQSQVLRLELPIA
+420 GQSQILRLELPAA
-433 DMASYDDLGKIQAS
+433 DMASYDDLGKVQAS
-447 AYVLEAGTYS
+447 AYVLEAGSYS
-457 FRVGNSVRNTVKLD
+457 FKVGNSVRNTVKLD
-471 YEYRA
+471 YEYQV
-476 EENAVL
+476 EETTVT
-482 EQLTGKCA
+482 EQLTRKCA
-490 PTALR
+490 PTALK
-495 TRLLA
+495 TRLLS
-500 DGTYEELTQYEN
+500 DGSFESLTLYEN
-512 GYEKNQLV
+512 RYEKNGLV

-532 DVQGIAFGEKKE
+532 DVQEITWQEKKE
-544 WADAD
+544 WTDEG
-549 RITLEDAA
+549 RITLEDVAE
-557 QGKAG
+557 GKSS
-562 LDQLLAQ
+562 LDQLLEQ
-569 LSDREVAGLL
+569 LSDREVARLL
-579 GGQANAGVA
+579 GGQANTGVA
-588 NTFGM
+588 NTYGM
-593 GNLPAFGI
+593 GSLPAYGI

-688 RMGAAMIRGIQSQHV
+688 KMGSAMIRGIQSRHV

-752 TSYNLMNGYP
+752 SSYNLMNGYP

-799 AGGDIKMGCGYPDR
+799 AGGDIKMGCGYPER
-813 IMEAKE
+813 ILEAKE

-836 QMILKLD
+836 QMILKID

>member
-1 MGEIPGWIVRGRE
+1 
-14 CQYQEHIS
+14 
-22 QYKLLLYGGRRD
+22 
-34 KMKKIT
+34 
-40 WMSCPDG
+40 
-47 RGRKQNRRIFIM
+47 
-59 KRWARALYQP
+59 
-69 CLPLGRNG
+69 
-77 QRVTGC
+77 
-83 EEHIDLSRRAAAE
+83 
-96 GMVLL
+96 MVLL
-101 KNERGILPLERG
+101 KNEKSILPFEKG
-113 TRLALFGKGCVDY
+113 TRLALFGKGSVDY

-147 LEMKEKEGKVQVF
+147 LEIKEEEGKVQVL
-160 APLGEFYRENVKNQY
+160 ASLGKFYRENVSAQY
-175 DRCVLPGMTAEPEIP
+175 AGGIQPGMTAEPEIP
-190 GELLEKARAWA
+190 CDLLEKAKAWA
-201 DAAVIS
+201 DVAVIS

-213 EGWDRKGVLGDGDFY
+213 EGWDRKGIPGDGDFY
-228 LTKEE
+228 LTREE
-233 QKMVETVTASFDKV
+233 QNMVDTVTANLEKV

-256 VDTSWFCSSEE
+256 VDTSWFCDSEK
-267 IPGVLLAWQGG
+267 IQGVLLAWQGG

-283 AAADLLCGDENPSG
+283 AAADLLCGDVNPSG

-320 EYVDYTEDI
+320 DYVDYTEDI
-329 YVGYRYFETIPD
+329 YVGYRYFETIPG
-341 AAGKVNYPFG
+341 AAEKVNYPFG

-357 EFEIE
+357 EFAIE
-362 PIRAG
+362 PLRAG
-367 EVSGIIRV
+367 EEDGTICV
-375 DVRVTNMGNRAGKEV
+375 DVRVTNMGSRAGKEV

-395 RAPQGLLGKP
+395 RAPQGVLGKP

-412 GKTDLLAA
+412 AKTELLGA
-420 GQSQVLRLELPIA
+420 GQSQVLRLKMPVKA
-433 DMASYDDLGKIQAS
+433 MASYDDLGKIQAS
-447 AYVLEAGTYS
+447 AYVLEAGNYS
-457 FRVGNSVRNTVKLD
+457 FRIGNSVRNTVKLD
-471 YEYRA
+471 YEYQA
-476 EENAVL
+476 AQTVVT
-482 EQLTGKCA
+482 EQLERKCA
-490 PTALR
+490 PAALKS
-495 TRLLA
+495 RLLA
-500 DGTYEELTQYEN
+500 DGSYEELPQGGD
-512 GYEKNQLV
+512 GYEKNRLV
-520 PQDIETLEGVEP
+520 PQDIDTLEGVEP
-532 DVQGIAFGEKKE
+532 DVQGITYQEKKE
-544 WADAD
+544 WRNAD
-549 RITLEDAA
+549 RITLEDVAE
-557 QGKAG
+557 GKAD
-562 LDQLLAQ
+562 LRRLLAQ
-569 LSDREVAGLL
+569 LSDRELAGLL
-579 GGQANAGVA
+579 GGQVNTGTA
-588 NTFGM
+588 NTYGM
-593 GNLPAFGI
+593 GNLPAYGI

-632 ACTWNPEL
+632 ACTWNPEI
-640 VFEVGAAGA
+640 VFEAGAAGA
-649 AEVKENNIGIWL
+649 AEVKENNIGVWL

-688 RMGAAMIRGIQSQHV
+688 KMGAAMIRGIQSQHI

-770 QGILRDE
+770 NGILREE

-813 IMEAKE
+813 ILEAKE
-819 KGLVSREEMER
+819 KGFVSREEMEK
-830 CAKRIL
+830 CAERIL
-836 QMILKLD
+836 GMILKVD

>member
-1 MGEIPGWIVRGRE
+1 
-14 CQYQEHIS
+14 
-22 QYKLLLYGGRRD
+22 
-34 KMKKIT
+34 
-40 WMSCPDG
+40 
-47 RGRKQNRRIFIM
+47 M

-83 EEHIDLSRRAAAE
+83 EEHILLSRKAAAE
-96 GMVLL
+96 GLVLL
-101 KNERGILPLERG
+101 KNEKSILPFEKG
-113 TRLALFGKGCVDY
+113 TRLALFGKGSVDY

-147 LEMKEKEGKVQVF
+147 LEIKEEEGKVQVL
-160 APLGEFYRENVKNQY
+160 ASLGKFYRENVSAQY
-175 DRCVLPGMTAEPEIP
+175 AGGIQPGMTAEPEIP
-190 GELLEKARAWA
+190 CDLLEKAKAWA
-201 DAAVIS
+201 DVAVIS

-213 EGWDRKGVLGDGDFY
+213 EGWDRKGIPGDGDFY
-228 LTKEE
+228 LTREE
-233 QKMVETVTASFDKV
+233 QNMVDTVTANFEKV

-256 VDTSWFCSSEE
+256 VDTSWFCDSEK
-267 IPGVLLAWQGG
+267 IQGVLLAWQGG

-283 AAADLLCGDENPSG
+283 AAADLLCGDVNPSG

-320 EYVDYTEDI
+320 DYVDYTEDI
-329 YVGYRYFETIPD
+329 YVGYRYFETIPG
-341 AAGKVNYPFG
+341 AAEKVNYPFG
-351 FGLSYT
+351 YGLSYT
-357 EFEIE
+357 EFAIE
-362 PIRAG
+362 PLRAG
-367 EVSGIIRV
+367 EEDGTICV
-375 DVRVTNMGNRAGKEV
+375 DVRVTNMGSRAGKEV

-395 RAPQGLLGKP
+395 RAPQGVLGKP

-412 GKTDLLAA
+412 AKTELLGA
-420 GQSQVLRLELPIA
+420 GQSQVLRLKMPVKA
-433 DMASYDDLGKIQAS
+433 MASYDDLGKIQAS
-447 AYVLEAGTYS
+447 AYVLEAGNYS
-457 FRVGNSVRNTVKLD
+457 FRIGNSVRNTVKLD
-471 YEYRA
+471 YEYQA
-476 EENAVL
+476 AQTVVI
-482 EQLTGKCA
+482 EQLERKCA
-490 PTALR
+490 PAALKS
-495 TRLLA
+495 RLLA
-500 DGTYEELTQYEN
+500 DGSYEELPQ
-512 GYEKNQLV
+512 GGDVYEKNRLI
-520 PQDIETLEGVEP
+520 PQDIDTLEGVEP
-532 DVQGIAFGEKKE
+532 DVQGITYQEKKE
-544 WADAD
+544 WRNAD
-549 RITLEDAA
+549 RITLEDVAE
-557 QGKAG
+557 GKAD
-562 LDQLLAQ
+562 LRRLLAQ
-569 LSDREVAGLL
+569 LSDRELAGLL
-579 GGQANAGVA
+579 GGQVNTGTA
-588 NTFGM
+588 NTYGM
-593 GNLPAFGI
+593 GNLPAYGI

-632 ACTWNPEL
+632 ACTWNPEM
-640 VFEVGAAGA
+640 VFEAGAAGA
-649 AEVKENNIGIWL
+649 AEVKENNIGVWL

-688 RMGAAMIRGIQSQHV
+688 KMGAAMIRGIQSQHI

-770 QGILRDE
+770 NGILREE

-813 IMEAKE
+813 ILEAKE
-819 KGLVSREEMER
+819 KGFVSREEMEK
-830 CAKRIL
+830 CAERIL
-836 QMILKLD
+836 GMILKVD

>member
-1 MGEIPGWIVRGRE
+1 
-14 CQYQEHIS
+14 
-22 QYKLLLYGGRRD
+22 
-34 KMKKIT
+34 MKK
-40 WMSCPDG
+40 
-47 RGRKQNRRIFIM
+47 
-59 KRWARALYQP
+59 WARALYQP

-83 EEHIDLSRRAAAE
+83 EEHILLSRKAAAE

-101 KNERGILPLERG
+101 KNEKSILPFEKG
-113 TRLALFGKGCVDY
+113 TRLALFGKGSVDY

-147 LEMKEKEGKVQVF
+147 LEIKEEEGKVQVL
-160 APLGEFYRENVKNQY
+160 ASLGKFYRENVSAQY
-175 DRCVLPGMTAEPEIP
+175 AGGIQPGMTAEPEIP
-190 GELLEKARAWA
+190 CDLLEKAKAWA
-201 DAAVIS
+201 DVAVIS

-213 EGWDRKGVLGDGDFY
+213 EGWDRKGIPGDGDFY
-228 LTKEE
+228 LTREE
-233 QKMVETVTASFDKV
+233 QNMVDTVTANFEKV

-256 VDTSWFCSSEE
+256 VDTSWFCDSEK
-267 IPGVLLAWQGG
+267 IQGVLLAWQGG

-283 AAADLLCGDENPSG
+283 AAADLLCGDVNPSG

-320 EYVDYTEDI
+320 DYVDYTEDI
-329 YVGYRYFETIPD
+329 YVGYRYFETIPG
-341 AAGKVNYPFG
+341 AAEKVNYPFG
-351 FGLSYT
+351 YGLSYT
-357 EFEIE
+357 EFAIE
-362 PIRAG
+362 PLRAG
-367 EVSGIIRV
+367 EEDGTICV
-375 DVRVTNMGNRAGKEV
+375 DVRVTNMGSRAGKEV

-395 RAPQGLLGKP
+395 RAPQGVLGKP

-412 GKTDLLAA
+412 AKTELLGA
-420 GQSQVLRLELPIA
+420 GQSQVLRLKMPVKA
-433 DMASYDDLGKIQAS
+433 MASYDDLGKIQAS
-447 AYVLEAGTYS
+447 AYVLEAGNYS
-457 FRVGNSVRNTVKLD
+457 FRIGNSVRNTVKLD
-471 YEYRA
+471 YEYQA
-476 EENAVL
+476 AQTVVT
-482 EQLTGKCA
+482 EQLERKCA
-490 PTALR
+490 PAALKL
-495 TRLLA
+495 RLLA
-500 DGTYEELTQYEN
+500 DGSYEELPQGGD
-512 GYEKNQLV
+512 GYEKNRLV
-520 PQDIETLEGVEP
+520 PQDIDTLEGVEP
-532 DVQGIAFGEKKE
+532 DVQGISYQEKKE
-544 WADAD
+544 WRNAD
-549 RITLEDAA
+549 RITLEGVAE
-557 QGKAG
+557 GKAD
-562 LDQLLAQ
+562 LRRLLAQ
-569 LSDREVAGLL
+569 LSDRELAGLL
-579 GGQANAGVA
+579 GGQVNTGTA
-588 NTFGM
+588 NTYGM
-593 GNLPAFGI
+593 GNLPAYGI

-632 ACTWNPEL
+632 ACTWNPEI
-640 VFEVGAAGA
+640 VFEAGAAGA
-649 AEVKENNIGIWL
+649 AEVKENNIGVWL

-688 RMGAAMIRGIQSQHV
+688 KMGAAMIRGIQSQHI

-770 QGILRDE
+770 NGILREE

-813 IMEAKE
+813 ILEAKE
-819 KGLVSREEMER
+819 KGFVSREEMEK
-830 CAKRIL
+830 CAERIL
-836 QMILKLD
+836 GMILKVD

>member
-1 MGEIPGWIVRGRE
+1 
-14 CQYQEHIS
+14 
-22 QYKLLLYGGRRD
+22 
-34 KMKKIT
+34 
-40 WMSCPDG
+40 
-47 RGRKQNRRIFIM
+47 
-59 KRWARALYQP
+59 
-69 CLPLGRNG
+69 
-77 QRVTGC
+77 
-83 EEHIDLSRRAAAE
+83 
-96 GMVLL
+96 MVLL
-101 KNERGILPLERG
+101 KNEKSILPFEKG
-113 TRLALFGKGCVDY
+113 TRLALFGKGSVDY

-147 LEMKEKEGKVQVF
+147 LEIKEEEGKVQVL
-160 APLGEFYRENVKNQY
+160 ASLGKFYRENVSAQY
-175 DRCVLPGMTAEPEIP
+175 AGGIQPGMTAEPEIP
-190 GELLEKARAWA
+190 CDLLEKAKAWA
-201 DAAVIS
+201 DVAVIS

-213 EGWDRKGVLGDGDFY
+213 EGWDRKGIPGDGDFY
-228 LTKEE
+228 LTREE
-233 QKMVETVTASFDKV
+233 QNMVDTVTANFEKV

-256 VDTSWFCSSEE
+256 VDTSWFCDSEK
-267 IPGVLLAWQGG
+267 IQGVLLAWQGG

-283 AAADLLCGDENPSG
+283 AAADLLCGDVNPSG

-320 EYVDYTEDI
+320 DYVDYTEDI
-329 YVGYRYFETIPD
+329 YVGYRYFETIPG
-341 AAGKVNYPFG
+341 AAEKVNYPFG

-357 EFEIE
+357 EFAIE
-362 PIRAG
+362 PLRAG
-367 EVSGIIRV
+367 EEDGTICV
-375 DVRVTNMGNRAGKEV
+375 DVRVTNMGSRAGKEV

-395 RAPQGLLGKP
+395 RAPQGVLGKP

-412 GKTDLLAA
+412 AKTELLGA
-420 GQSQVLRLELPIA
+420 GQSQVLRLKMPVKA
-433 DMASYDDLGKIQAS
+433 MASYDDLGKIQAS
-447 AYVLEAGTYS
+447 AYVLEAGNYS
-457 FRVGNSVRNTVKLD
+457 FRIGNSVRNTVKLD
-471 YEYRA
+471 YEYQA
-476 EENAVL
+476 AQTVVI
-482 EQLTGKCA
+482 EQLERKCA
-490 PTALR
+490 PAALKS
-495 TRLLA
+495 RLLA
-500 DGTYEELTQYEN
+500 DGSYEELPQ
-512 GYEKNQLV
+512 GGDVYEKNRLI
-520 PQDIETLEGVEP
+520 PQDIDTLEGVEP
-532 DVQGIAFGEKKE
+532 DVQGITYQEKKE
-544 WADAD
+544 WRNAD
-549 RITLEDAA
+549 RITLEDVAE
-557 QGKAG
+557 GKAD
-562 LDQLLAQ
+562 LRRLLAQ
-569 LSDREVAGLL
+569 LSDRELAGLL
-579 GGQANAGVA
+579 GGQVNTGTA
-588 NTFGM
+588 NTYGM
-593 GNLPAFGI
+593 GNLPAYGI

-632 ACTWNPEL
+632 ACTWNPEM
-640 VFEVGAAGA
+640 VFEAGAAGA
-649 AEVKENNIGIWL
+649 AEVKENNIGVWL

-688 RMGAAMIRGIQSQHV
+688 KMGAAMIRGIQSQHI

-770 QGILRDE
+770 NGILREE

-813 IMEAKE
+813 ILEAKE
-819 KGLVSREEMER
+819 KGFVSREEMEK
-830 CAKRIL
+830 CAERIL
-836 QMILKLD
+836 GMILKVD

>member
-1 MGEIPGWIVRGRE
+1 
-14 CQYQEHIS
+14 
-22 QYKLLLYGGRRD
+22 
-34 KMKKIT
+34 
-40 WMSCPDG
+40 
-47 RGRKQNRRIFIM
+47 
-59 KRWARALYQP
+59 
-69 CLPLGRNG
+69 
-77 QRVTGC
+77 
-83 EEHIDLSRRAAAE
+83 
-96 GMVLL
+96 MVLL
-101 KNERGILPLERG
+101 KNEKSILPFEKG
-113 TRLALFGKGCVDY
+113 TRLALFGKGSVDY

-147 LEMKEKEGKVQVF
+147 LEIKEEEGKVQVL
-160 APLGEFYRENVKNQY
+160 ASLGKFYRENVSAQY
-175 DRCVLPGMTAEPEIP
+175 AGGIQPGMTAEPEIP
-190 GELLEKARAWA
+190 CDLLEKAKAWA
-201 DAAVIS
+201 DVAVIS

-213 EGWDRKGVLGDGDFY
+213 EGWDRKGIPGDGDFY
-228 LTKEE
+228 LTREE
-233 QKMVETVTASFDKV
+233 QSMVETVTANFEKV

-256 VDTSWFCSSEE
+256 VDTSWFCNSEK
-267 IPGVLLAWQGG
+267 IQGVLLAWQGG

-283 AAADLLCGDENPSG
+283 AAADLLCGDVNPSG

-320 EYVDYTEDI
+320 DYVDYTEDI
-329 YVGYRYFETIPD
+329 YVGYRYFETIPG
-341 AAGKVNYPFG
+341 AAEKVNYPFG

-357 EFEIE
+357 EFAIE
-362 PIRAG
+362 PLRAG
-367 EVSGIIRV
+367 EEDGTICV
-375 DVRVTNMGNRAGKEV
+375 DVRVTNMGSRAGKEV

-395 RAPQGLLGKP
+395 RAPQGVLGKP

-412 GKTDLLAA
+412 AKTELLGA
-420 GQSQVLRLELPIA
+420 GQSQVLRLKMPVKA
-433 DMASYDDLGKIQAS
+433 MASYDDLGKIQAS
-447 AYVLEAGTYS
+447 AYVLEAGNYS
-457 FRVGNSVRNTVKLD
+457 FRIGNSVRNTVKLD
-471 YEYRA
+471 YEYQA
-476 EENAVL
+476 AQTVVI
-482 EQLTGKCA
+482 EQLERKCA
-490 PTALR
+490 PAALKS
-495 TRLLA
+495 RLLA
-500 DGTYEELTQYEN
+500 DGSYEELPQ
-512 GYEKNQLV
+512 GGDVYEKNRLI
-520 PQDIETLEGVEP
+520 PQDIDTLEGVEP
-532 DVQGIAFGEKKE
+532 DVQGITYQEKKE
-544 WADAD
+544 WRNAD
-549 RITLEDAA
+549 RITLEDVAE
-557 QGKAG
+557 GKAD
-562 LDQLLAQ
+562 LRRLLAQ
-569 LSDREVAGLL
+569 LSDRELAGLL
-579 GGQANAGVA
+579 GGQVNTGTA
-588 NTFGM
+588 NTYGM
-593 GNLPAFGI
+593 GNLPSYGI

-632 ACTWNPEL
+632 ACTWNPEM
-640 VFEVGAAGA
+640 VFEAGAAGA
-649 AEVKENNIGIWL
+649 AEVKENNIGVWL

-688 RMGAAMIRGIQSQHV
+688 KMGAAMIRGIQSQHI

-770 QGILRDE
+770 NGILREE

-813 IMEAKE
+813 ILEAKE
-819 KGLVSREEMER
+819 KGFVSREEMEK
-830 CAKRIL
+830 CAERIL
-836 QMILKLD
+836 GMILKVD

>member
-1 MGEIPGWIVRGRE
+1 
-14 CQYQEHIS
+14 
-22 QYKLLLYGGRRD
+22 
-34 KMKKIT
+34 
-40 WMSCPDG
+40 
-47 RGRKQNRRIFIM
+47 
-59 KRWARALYQP
+59 
-69 CLPLGRNG
+69 
-77 QRVTGC
+77 
-83 EEHIDLSRRAAAE
+83 
-96 GMVLL
+96 MVLL
-101 KNERGILPLERG
+101 KNEKSILPFEMG
-113 TRLALFGKGCVDY
+113 TRLALFGKGSVDY

-147 LEMKEKEGKVQVF
+147 LEIKEEEGKVQVL
-160 APLGEFYRENVKNQY
+160 ASLGKFYRENVSAQY
-175 DRCVLPGMTAEPEIP
+175 AGGIQPGMTAEPEIP
-190 GELLEKARAWA
+190 CDLLEKAKAWA

-213 EGWDRKGVLGDGDFY
+213 EGWDRKGIPGDGDFY
-228 LTKEE
+228 LTREE
-233 QKMVETVTASFDKV
+233 QNMVDTVTANFEKV

-256 VDTSWFCSSEE
+256 VDTSWFCNSEK
-267 IPGVLLAWQGG
+267 IQGVLLAWQGG

-283 AAADLLCGDENPSG
+283 AAADLLCGDVNPSG

-320 EYVDYTEDI
+320 DYVDYTEDI
-329 YVGYRYFETIPD
+329 YVGYRYFETIPG
-341 AAGKVNYPFG
+341 AAEKVNYPFG

-357 EFEIE
+357 EFAIE
-362 PIRAG
+362 PLRAG
-367 EVSGIIRV
+367 EEDGTICV
-375 DVRVTNMGNRAGKEV
+375 DVRVTNMGSRAGKEV

-395 RAPQGLLGKP
+395 RAPQGVLGKP

-412 GKTDLLAA
+412 AKTELLGA
-420 GQSQVLRLELPIA
+420 GQSQVLRLKMPVKA
-433 DMASYDDLGKIQAS
+433 MASYDDLGKIQAS
-447 AYVLEAGTYS
+447 AYVLEAGNYS
-457 FRVGNSVRNTVKLD
+457 FRIGNSVRNTVKLD
-471 YEYRA
+471 YEYQA
-476 EENAVL
+476 AQTVVT
-482 EQLTGKCA
+482 EQLERKCA
-490 PTALR
+490 PAALKS
-495 TRLLA
+495 RLLA
-500 DGTYEELTQYEN
+500 DGSYEELPQGGD
-512 GYEKNQLV
+512 GYEKNRLV
-520 PQDIETLEGVEP
+520 PQDIDTLEGVEP
-532 DVQGIAFGEKKE
+532 DVQGITYQEKKE
-544 WADAD
+544 WRNAD
-549 RITLEDAA
+549 RITLEDVAE
-557 QGKAG
+557 GKAD
-562 LDQLLAQ
+562 LRRLLAQ
-569 LSDREVAGLL
+569 LSDRELAGLL
-579 GGQANAGVA
+579 GGQVNTGTA
-588 NTFGM
+588 NTYGM
-593 GNLPAFGI
+593 GNLPAYGI

-632 ACTWNPEL
+632 ACTWNPEI
-640 VFEVGAAGA
+640 VFEAGAAGA
-649 AEVKENNIGIWL
+649 AEVKENNIGVWL

-688 RMGAAMIRGIQSQHV
+688 KMGAAMIRGIQSQHI

-770 QGILRDE
+770 NGILREE

-813 IMEAKE
+813 ILEAKE
-819 KGLVSREEMER
+819 KGFVSREEMEK
-830 CAKRIL
+830 CAERIL
-836 QMILKLD
+836 GMILKVD

>member
-1 MGEIPGWIVRGRE
+1 
-14 CQYQEHIS
+14 
-22 QYKLLLYGGRRD
+22 
-34 KMKKIT
+34 
-40 WMSCPDG
+40 
-47 RGRKQNRRIFIM
+47 
-59 KRWARALYQP
+59 
-69 CLPLGRNG
+69 
-77 QRVTGC
+77 
-83 EEHIDLSRRAAAE
+83 
-96 GMVLL
+96 MVLL
-101 KNERGILPLERG
+101 KNEKSILPFEKG
-113 TRLALFGKGCVDY
+113 TRLALFGKGSVDY

-147 LEMKEKEGKVQVF
+147 LEIKEEEGKVQVL
-160 APLGEFYRENVKNQY
+160 ASLGKFYRENVSAQY
-175 DRCVLPGMTAEPEIP
+175 AGGIQPGMTAEPEIP
-190 GELLEKARAWA
+190 CDLLEKAKAWA

-213 EGWDRKGVLGDGDFY
+213 EGWDRKGIPGDGDFY
-228 LTKEE
+228 LTREE
-233 QKMVETVTASFDKV
+233 QSMVETVTANFEKV

-256 VDTSWFCSSEE
+256 VDTSWFCNSEK
-267 IPGVLLAWQGG
+267 IQGVLLAWQGG

-283 AAADLLCGDENPSG
+283 AAADLLCGDVNPSG

-320 EYVDYTEDI
+320 DYVDYTEDI
-329 YVGYRYFETIPD
+329 YVGYRYFETIPG
-341 AAGKVNYPFG
+341 AAEKVNYPFG

-357 EFEIE
+357 EFAIE
-362 PIRAG
+362 PLRAG
-367 EVSGIIRV
+367 EEDGTICV
-375 DVRVTNMGNRAGKEV
+375 DVRVTNMGSRAGKEV

-395 RAPQGLLGKP
+395 RAPQGVLGKP

-412 GKTDLLAA
+412 AKTELLGA
-420 GQSQVLRLELPIA
+420 GQSQVLRLKMPVKA
-433 DMASYDDLGKIQAS
+433 MASYDDLGKIQAS
-447 AYVLEAGTYS
+447 AYVLEAGNYS
-457 FRVGNSVRNTVKLD
+457 FRIGNSVRNTVKLD
-471 YEYRA
+471 YEYQA
-476 EENAVL
+476 AQTVVT
-482 EQLTGKCA
+482 EQLERKCA
-490 PTALR
+490 PAALKS
-495 TRLLA
+495 RLLA
-500 DGTYEELTQYEN
+500 DGSYEELPQ
-512 GYEKNQLV
+512 GGDVYEKNRLI
-520 PQDIETLEGVEP
+520 PQDIDTLEGVEP
-532 DVQGIAFGEKKE
+532 DVQGITYQEKKE
-544 WADAD
+544 WRNAD
-549 RITLEDAA
+549 RITLEDVAE
-557 QGKAG
+557 GKAD
-562 LDQLLAQ
+562 LRRLLAQ
-569 LSDREVAGLL
+569 LSDRELAGLL
-579 GGQANAGVA
+579 GGQVNTGTA
-588 NTFGM
+588 NTYGM
-593 GNLPAFGI
+593 GNLPAYGI

-632 ACTWNPEL
+632 ACTWNPEI
-640 VFEVGAAGA
+640 VFEAGAAGA
-649 AEVKENNIGIWL
+649 AEVKENNIGVWL

-688 RMGAAMIRGIQSQHV
+688 KMGAAMIRGIQSQRI

-770 QGILRDE
+770 NGILREE

-813 IMEAKE
+813 ILEAKE
-819 KGLVSREEMER
+819 KGFVSREEMEK
-830 CAKRIL
+830 CAERIL
-836 QMILKLD
+836 EMILKVD

>member
-1 MGEIPGWIVRGRE
+1 
-14 CQYQEHIS
+14 
-22 QYKLLLYGGRRD
+22 
-34 KMKKIT
+34 
-40 WMSCPDG
+40 
-47 RGRKQNRRIFIM
+47 M

-83 EEHIDLSRRAAAE
+83 EEHILLSRKAAAE

-101 KNERGILPLERG
+101 KNEKSILPFEKG
-113 TRLALFGKGCVDY
+113 TRLALFGKGSVDY

-147 LEMKEKEGKVQVF
+147 LEIKEEEGKVQVL
-160 APLGEFYRENVKNQY
+160 ASLGKFYRENVSAQY
-175 DRCVLPGMTAEPEIP
+175 AGGIQPGMTAEPEIP
-190 GELLEKARAWA
+190 CDLLEKAKAWA
-201 DAAVIS
+201 DVAVIS

-213 EGWDRKGVLGDGDFY
+213 EGWDRKGIPGDGDFY
-228 LTKEE
+228 LTREE
-233 QKMVETVTASFDKV
+233 QNMVDTVTANFEKV

-256 VDTSWFCSSEE
+256 VDTSWFCDSEK
-267 IPGVLLAWQGG
+267 IQGVLLAWQGG

-283 AAADLLCGDENPSG
+283 AAADLLCGDVNPSG

-320 EYVDYTEDI
+320 DYVDYTEDI
-329 YVGYRYFETIPD
+329 YVGYRYFETIPG
-341 AAGKVNYPFG
+341 AAEKVNYPFG
-351 FGLSYT
+351 YGLSYT
-357 EFEIE
+357 EFAIE
-362 PIRAG
+362 PLRAG
-367 EVSGIIRV
+367 EEDGTICV
-375 DVRVTNMGNRAGKEV
+375 DVRVTNMGSRAGKEV

-395 RAPQGLLGKP
+395 RAPQGVLGKP

-412 GKTDLLAA
+412 AKTELLGA
-420 GQSQVLRLELPIA
+420 GQSQMLRLKMPVKA
-433 DMASYDDLGKIQAS
+433 MASYDDLGKIQAS
-447 AYVLEAGTYS
+447 AYVLEAGNYS
-457 FRVGNSVRNTVKLD
+457 FRIGNSVRNTVKLD
-471 YEYRA
+471 YEYQA
-476 EENAVL
+476 AQTVVI
-482 EQLTGKCA
+482 EQLERKCA
-490 PTALR
+490 PAALKS
-495 TRLLA
+495 RLLA
-500 DGTYEELTQYEN
+500 DGSYEELPQ
-512 GYEKNQLV
+512 GGDVYEKNRLI
-520 PQDIETLEGVEP
+520 PQDIDTLEGVEP
-532 DVQGIAFGEKKE
+532 DVQGITYQEKKE
-544 WADAD
+544 WRNAD
-549 RITLEDAA
+549 RITLEDVAE
-557 QGKAG
+557 GKAD
-562 LDQLLAQ
+562 LRRLLAQ
-569 LSDREVAGLL
+569 LSDRELAGLL
-579 GGQANAGVA
+579 GGQVNTGTA
-588 NTFGM
+588 NTYGM
-593 GNLPAFGI
+593 GNLPAYGI

-632 ACTWNPEL
+632 ACTWNPEM
-640 VFEVGAAGA
+640 VFEAGAAGA
-649 AEVKENNIGIWL
+649 AEVKENNIGVWL

-688 RMGAAMIRGIQSQHV
+688 KMGAAMIRGIQSQHI

-770 QGILRDE
+770 NGILREE

-813 IMEAKE
+813 ILEAKE
-819 KGLVSREEMER
+819 KGFVSREEMEK
-830 CAKRIL
+830 CAERIL
-836 QMILKLD
+836 GMILKVD

>member
-1 MGEIPGWIVRGRE
+1 
-14 CQYQEHIS
+14 
-22 QYKLLLYGGRRD
+22 
-34 KMKKIT
+34 MKK
-40 WMSCPDG
+40 
-47 RGRKQNRRIFIM
+47 
-59 KRWARALYQP
+59 WARALYQP

-83 EEHIDLSRRAAAE
+83 EEHILLSRKAAAE

-101 KNERGILPLERG
+101 KNEKSILPFEKG
-113 TRLALFGKGCVDY
+113 TRLALFGKGSVDY

-147 LEMKEKEGKVQVF
+147 LEIKEEEGKVQVL
-160 APLGEFYRENVKNQY
+160 ASLGKFYRENVSAQY
-175 DRCVLPGMTAEPEIP
+175 AGGIQPGMTAEPEIP
-190 GELLEKARAWA
+190 CDLLEKAKAWA
-201 DAAVIS
+201 DVAVIS

-213 EGWDRKGVLGDGDFY
+213 EGWDRKGIPGDGDFY
-228 LTKEE
+228 LTREE
-233 QKMVETVTASFDKV
+233 QNMVDTVTANFEKV

-256 VDTSWFCSSEE
+256 VDTSWFCDSEK
-267 IPGVLLAWQGG
+267 IQGVLLAWQGG

-283 AAADLLCGDENPSG
+283 AAADLLCGDVNPSG

-320 EYVDYTEDI
+320 DYVDYTEDI
-329 YVGYRYFETIPD
+329 YVGYRYFETIPG
-341 AAGKVNYPFG
+341 AAEKVNYPFG
-351 FGLSYT
+351 YGLSYT
-357 EFEIE
+357 EFAIE
-362 PIRAG
+362 PLRAG
-367 EVSGIIRV
+367 EEDGTICV
-375 DVRVTNMGNRAGKEV
+375 DVRVTNMGSRAGKEV

-395 RAPQGLLGKP
+395 RAPQGVLGKP

-412 GKTDLLAA
+412 AKTELLGA
-420 GQSQVLRLELPIA
+420 GQSQVLRLKMPVNA
-433 DMASYDDLGKIQAS
+433 MASYDDLGKIQAS
-447 AYVLEAGTYS
+447 AYVLEAGNYS
-457 FRVGNSVRNTVKLD
+457 FRIGNSVRNTVKLD
-471 YEYRA
+471 YEYQA
-476 EENAVL
+476 AQTVVT
-482 EQLTGKCA
+482 EQLERKCA
-490 PTALR
+490 PAALKL
-495 TRLLA
+495 RLLA
-500 DGTYEELTQYEN
+500 DGSYEELPQGGD
-512 GYEKNQLV
+512 GYEKNRLV
-520 PQDIETLEGVEP
+520 PQDIDTLEGVEP
-532 DVQGIAFGEKKE
+532 DVQGISYQEKKE
-544 WADAD
+544 WRNAD
-549 RITLEDAA
+549 RITLEGVAE
-557 QGKAG
+557 GKAD
-562 LDQLLAQ
+562 LRRLLAQ
-569 LSDREVAGLL
+569 LSDRELAGLL
-579 GGQANAGVA
+579 GGQVNTGTA
-588 NTFGM
+588 NTYGM
-593 GNLPAFGI
+593 GNLPAYGI

-632 ACTWNPEL
+632 ACTWNPEI
-640 VFEVGAAGA
+640 VFEAGAAGA
-649 AEVKENNIGIWL
+649 AEVKENNIGVWL

-688 RMGAAMIRGIQSQHV
+688 KMGAAMIRGIQSQHI

-734 YLKGFE
+734 YLKGFG

-770 QGILRDE
+770 NGILREE

-813 IMEAKE
+813 ILEAKE
-819 KGLVSREEMER
+819 KGFVSREEMEK
-830 CAKRIL
+830 CAERIL
-836 QMILKLD
+836 GMILKVD

>member
-1 MGEIPGWIVRGRE
+1 
-14 CQYQEHIS
+14 
-22 QYKLLLYGGRRD
+22 
-34 KMKKIT
+34 
-40 WMSCPDG
+40 
-47 RGRKQNRRIFIM
+47 
-59 KRWARALYQP
+59 
-69 CLPLGRNG
+69 
-77 QRVTGC
+77 
-83 EEHIDLSRRAAAE
+83 
-96 GMVLL
+96 MVLL
-101 KNERGILPLERG
+101 KNEKSILPFEKG
-113 TRLALFGKGCVDY
+113 TRLALFGKGSVDY

-147 LEMKEKEGKVQVF
+147 LEIKEEEGKVQVL
-160 APLGEFYRENVKNQY
+160 ASLGKFYRENVSAQY
-175 DRCVLPGMTAEPEIP
+175 AGGIQPGMTAEPEIP
-190 GELLEKARAWA
+190 CDLLEKAKAWA
-201 DAAVIS
+201 DVAVIS

-213 EGWDRKGVLGDGDFY
+213 EGWDRKGIPGDGDFY
-228 LTKEE
+228 LTREE
-233 QKMVETVTASFDKV
+233 QNMVDTVTANFEKV

-256 VDTSWFCSSEE
+256 VDTSWFCDSEK
-267 IPGVLLAWQGG
+267 IQGVLLAWQGG

-283 AAADLLCGDENPSG
+283 AAADLLCGDVNPSG

-320 EYVDYTEDI
+320 DYVDYTEDI
-329 YVGYRYFETIPD
+329 YVGYRYFETIPG
-341 AAGKVNYPFG
+341 AAEKVNYPFG
-351 FGLSYT
+351 YGLSYT
-357 EFEIE
+357 EFAIE
-362 PIRAG
+362 PLRAG
-367 EVSGIIRV
+367 EEDGTICV
-375 DVRVTNMGNRAGKEV
+375 DVRVTNMGSRAGKEV

-395 RAPQGLLGKP
+395 RAPQGVLGKP

-412 GKTDLLAA
+412 AKTELLGA
-420 GQSQVLRLELPIA
+420 GQSQVLRLKMPVNA
-433 DMASYDDLGKIQAS
+433 MASYDDLGKIQAS
-447 AYVLEAGTYS
+447 AYVLEAGNYS
-457 FRVGNSVRNTVKLD
+457 FRIGNSVRNTVKLD
-471 YEYRA
+471 YEYQA
-476 EENAVL
+476 AQTVVT
-482 EQLTGKCA
+482 EQLERKCA
-490 PTALR
+490 PAALKL
-495 TRLLA
+495 RLLA
-500 DGTYEELTQYEN
+500 DGSYEELPQGGD
-512 GYEKNQLV
+512 GYEKNRLV
-520 PQDIETLEGVEP
+520 PQDIDTLEGVEP
-532 DVQGIAFGEKKE
+532 DVQGISYQEKKE
-544 WADAD
+544 WRNAD
-549 RITLEDAA
+549 RITLEGVAE
-557 QGKAG
+557 GKAD
-562 LDQLLAQ
+562 LRRLLAQ
-569 LSDREVAGLL
+569 LSDRELAGLL
-579 GGQANAGVA
+579 GGQVNTGTA
-588 NTFGM
+588 NTYGM
-593 GNLPAFGI
+593 GNLPAYGI

-632 ACTWNPEL
+632 ACTWNPEI
-640 VFEVGAAGA
+640 VFEAGAAGA
-649 AEVKENNIGIWL
+649 AEVKENNIGVWL

-688 RMGAAMIRGIQSQHV
+688 KMGAAMIRGIQSQHI

-770 QGILRDE
+770 NGILREE

-813 IMEAKE
+813 ILEAKE
-819 KGLVSREEMER
+819 KGFVSREEMEK
-830 CAKRIL
+830 CAERIL
-836 QMILKLD
+836 GMILKVD

>member
-1 MGEIPGWIVRGRE
+1 
-14 CQYQEHIS
+14 
-22 QYKLLLYGGRRD
+22 
-34 KMKKIT
+34 
-40 WMSCPDG
+40 
-47 RGRKQNRRIFIM
+47 
-59 KRWARALYQP
+59 
-69 CLPLGRNG
+69 
-77 QRVTGC
+77 
-83 EEHIDLSRRAAAE
+83 
-96 GMVLL
+96 MVLL
-101 KNERGILPLERG
+101 KNEKSILPFEKG
-113 TRLALFGKGCVDY
+113 TRLALFGKGSVDY

-147 LEMKEKEGKVQVF
+147 LEIKEEEGKVQVL
-160 APLGEFYRENVKNQY
+160 ASLGKFYRENVSAQY
-175 DRCVLPGMTAEPEIP
+175 AGGIQPGMTAEPEIP
-190 GELLEKARAWA
+190 CDLLEKAKAWA

-213 EGWDRKGVLGDGDFY
+213 EGWDRKGIPGDGDFY
-228 LTKEE
+228 LTREE
-233 QKMVETVTASFDKV
+233 QNMVDTVTANFEKV

-256 VDTSWFCSSEE
+256 VDTSWFCNSEK
-267 IPGVLLAWQGG
+267 IQGVLLAWQGG

-283 AAADLLCGDENPSG
+283 AAADLLCGDVNPSG

-315 FNESE
+315 FYESE
-320 EYVDYTEDI
+320 DYVDYTEDI
-329 YVGYRYFETIPD
+329 YVGYRYFETIPG
-341 AAGKVNYPFG
+341 AAEKVNYPFG

-357 EFEIE
+357 EFAIE
-362 PIRAG
+362 PLRAG
-367 EVSGIIRV
+367 EEDGTICV
-375 DVRVTNMGNRAGKEV
+375 DVRVTNMGSRAGKEV

-395 RAPQGLLGKP
+395 RAPQGVLGKP

-412 GKTDLLAA
+412 AKTELLGA
-420 GQSQVLRLELPIA
+420 GQSQVLRLKMPVKA
-433 DMASYDDLGKIQAS
+433 MASYDDLGKIQAS
-447 AYVLEAGTYS
+447 AYVLEAGNYS
-457 FRVGNSVRNTVKLD
+457 FRIGNSVRNTVKLD
-471 YEYRA
+471 YEYQA
-476 EENAVL
+476 AQTVVI
-482 EQLTGKCA
+482 EQLERKCA
-490 PTALR
+490 PAALKS
-495 TRLLA
+495 RLLA
-500 DGTYEELTQYEN
+500 DGSYEELPQ
-512 GYEKNQLV
+512 GGDVYEKNRLI
-520 PQDIETLEGVEP
+520 PQDIDTLEGVEP
-532 DVQGIAFGEKKE
+532 DVQGITYQEKKE
-544 WADAD
+544 WRNAD
-549 RITLEDAA
+549 RITLEDVAE
-557 QGKAG
+557 GKAD
-562 LDQLLAQ
+562 LRRLLAQ
-569 LSDREVAGLL
+569 LSDRELAGLL
-579 GGQANAGVA
+579 GGQVNTGTA
-588 NTFGM
+588 NTYGM
-593 GNLPAFGI
+593 GNLPAYGI

-632 ACTWNPEL
+632 ACTWNPEM
-640 VFEVGAAGA
+640 VFEAGAAGA
-649 AEVKENNIGIWL
+649 AEVKENNIGVWL

-688 RMGAAMIRGIQSQHV
+688 KMGAAMIRGIQSQHI

-770 QGILRDE
+770 NGILREE

-813 IMEAKE
+813 ILEAKE
-819 KGLVSREEMER
+819 KGFVSREEMEK
-830 CAKRIL
+830 CAERIL
-836 QMILKLD
+836 GMILKVD

>member
-1 MGEIPGWIVRGRE
+1 
-14 CQYQEHIS
+14 
-22 QYKLLLYGGRRD
+22 
-34 KMKKIT
+34 
-40 WMSCPDG
+40 
-47 RGRKQNRRIFIM
+47 M

-83 EEHIDLSRRAAAE
+83 EEHILLSRKAAAE

-101 KNERGILPLERG
+101 KNEKSILPFEKG
-113 TRLALFGKGCVDY
+113 TRLALFGKGSVDY

-147 LEMKEKEGKVQVF
+147 LEIKEEEGKVQVL
-160 APLGEFYRENVKNQY
+160 ASLGKFYRENVSAQY
-175 DRCVLPGMTAEPEIP
+175 AGGIQPGMTAEPEIP
-190 GELLEKARAWA
+190 CDLLEKAKAWA
-201 DAAVIS
+201 DVAVIS

-213 EGWDRKGVLGDGDFY
+213 EGWDRKGIPGDGDFY
-228 LTKEE
+228 LTREE
-233 QKMVETVTASFDKV
+233 QSMVETVTANFEKV

-256 VDTSWFCSSEE
+256 VDTSWFCNSEK
-267 IPGVLLAWQGG
+267 IQGVLLAWQGG

-283 AAADLLCGDENPSG
+283 AAADLLCGDVNPSG

-320 EYVDYTEDI
+320 DYVDYTEDI
-329 YVGYRYFETIPD
+329 YVGYRYFETIPG
-341 AAGKVNYPFG
+341 AAEKVNYPFG

-357 EFEIE
+357 EFAIE
-362 PIRAG
+362 PLRAG
-367 EVSGIIRV
+367 EEDGTICV
-375 DVRVTNMGNRAGKEV
+375 DVRVTNMGSRAGKEV

-395 RAPQGLLGKP
+395 RAPQGVLGKP

-412 GKTDLLAA
+412 AKTELLGA
-420 GQSQVLRLELPIA
+420 GQSQVLRLKMPVKA
-433 DMASYDDLGKIQAS
+433 MASYDDLGKIQAS
-447 AYVLEAGTYS
+447 AYVLEAGNYS
-457 FRVGNSVRNTVKLD
+457 FRIGNSVRNTVKLD
-471 YEYRA
+471 YEYQA
-476 EENAVL
+476 AQTVVI
-482 EQLTGKCA
+482 EQLERKCA
-490 PTALR
+490 TAAR
-495 TRLLA
+495 KSRRMA
-500 DGTYEELTQYEN
+500 DGSYEELPQ
-512 GYEKNQLV
+512 GGDVYEKNRLI
-520 PQDIETLEGVEP
+520 PQDIDTLEGVEP
-532 DVQGIAFGEKKE
+532 DVQGITYQEKKE
-544 WADAD
+544 WRNAD
-549 RITLEDAA
+549 RITLEDVAE
-557 QGKAG
+557 GKAD
-562 LDQLLAQ
+562 LRRLLAQ
-569 LSDREVAGLL
+569 LSDRELAGLL
-579 GGQANAGVA
+579 GGQVNTGTA
-588 NTFGM
+588 NTYGM
-593 GNLPAFGI
+593 GNLPAYGI

-632 ACTWNPEL
+632 ACTWNPEM
-640 VFEVGAAGA
+640 VFEAGAAGA
-649 AEVKENNIGIWL
+649 AEVKENNIGVWL

-688 RMGAAMIRGIQSQHV
+688 KMGAAMIRGIQSQHI

-770 QGILRDE
+770 NGILREE

-813 IMEAKE
+813 ILEAKE
-819 KGLVSREEMER
+819 KGFVSREEMEK
-830 CAKRIL
+830 CAERIL
-836 QMILKLD
+836 GMILKVD

>member
-1 MGEIPGWIVRGRE
+1 MAPAALVFTAVTAFQPDTAGDFTAFFIGRGHKAAHHADRTSAVV
-14 CQYQEHIS
+14 IGADIA
-22 QYKLLLYGGRRD
+22 GGKRFCKRVFF
-34 KMKKIT
+34 T
-40 WMSCPDG
+40 EFRVPDG
-47 RGRKQNRRIFIM
+47 KAGGLFPVKVKTENRLLTGRI
-59 KRWARALYQP
+59 A
-69 CLPLGRNG
+69 
-77 QRVTGC
+77 
-83 EEHIDLSRRAAAE
+83 
-96 GMVLL
+96 VLL
-101 KNERGILPLERG
+101 KNEKSILPFEKG
-113 TRLALFGKGCVDY
+113 TRLALFGKGSVDY

-147 LEMKEKEGKVQVF
+147 LEIKEEEGKVQVL
-160 APLGEFYRENVKNQY
+160 ASLGKFYRENVSAQY
-175 DRCVLPGMTAEPEIP
+175 AGGIQPGMTAEPEIP
-190 GELLEKARAWA
+190 CDLLEKAKAWA
-201 DAAVIS
+201 DAAVIF

-213 EGWDRKGVLGDGDFY
+213 EGWDRKGIPGDGDFY
-228 LTKEE
+228 LTREE
-233 QKMVETVTASFDKV
+233 QSMVETVTANFEKV

-256 VDTSWFCSSEE
+256 VDTSWFCNSEK
-267 IPGVLLAWQGG
+267 IQGVLLAWQGG

-283 AAADLLCGDENPSG
+283 AAADLLCGDVNPSG

-320 EYVDYTEDI
+320 DYVDYTEDI
-329 YVGYRYFETIPD
+329 YVGYRYFETIPG
-341 AAGKVNYPFG
+341 AAEKVNYPFG

-357 EFEIE
+357 EFAIE
-362 PIRAG
+362 PLRAG
-367 EVSGIIRV
+367 EEDGTICV
-375 DVRVTNMGNRAGKEV
+375 DVRVTNMGSRAGKEV

-395 RAPQGLLGKP
+395 RAPQGVLGKP

-412 GKTDLLAA
+412 AKTELLGA
-420 GQSQVLRLELPIA
+420 GQSQVLRLKMPVKA
-433 DMASYDDLGKIQAS
+433 MASYDDLGKIQAS
-447 AYVLEAGTYS
+447 AYVLEAGNYS
-457 FRVGNSVRNTVKLD
+457 FRIGNSVRNTVKLD
-471 YEYRA
+471 YEYQA
-476 EENAVL
+476 AQTVVT
-482 EQLTGKCA
+482 EQLERKCA
-490 PTALR
+490 PAALKS
-495 TRLLA
+495 RLLA
-500 DGTYEELTQYEN
+500 DGSCEELPQGGD
-512 GYEKNQLV
+512 GYEKNCLV
-520 PQDIETLEGVEP
+520 PQDIDTLEGVEP
-532 DVQGIAFGEKKE
+532 DVQGITYQEKKE
-544 WADAD
+544 WRNAD
-549 RITLEDAA
+549 RITLEDVAE
-557 QGKAG
+557 GKAD
-562 LDQLLAQ
+562 LRRLLAQ
-569 LSDREVAGLL
+569 LSDRELSGLL
-579 GGQANAGVA
+579 GGQVNTGTA
-588 NTFGM
+588 NTYGM
-593 GNLPAFGI
+593 GNLPAYGI

-632 ACTWNPEL
+632 ACTWNPEI
-640 VFEVGAAGA
+640 VFEAGAAGA
-649 AEVKENNIGIWL
+649 AEVKENNIGVWL

-688 RMGAAMIRGIQSQHV
+688 KMGAAMIRGIQSQHI

-770 QGILRDE
+770 NGILREE

-813 IMEAKE
+813 ILEAKE
-819 KGLVSREEMER
+819 KGFVSREEMEK
-830 CAKRIL
+830 CAERIL
-836 QMILKLD
+836 EMILKVD